1 MSTHASPAQ
10 RYAESRRRRAQ
21 DGPALAEFQALYDFT
36 FDDYQRRACQALNE
50 GHGVLVAAPTGS
62 GKTVIGEFAVHLAL
76 AAGRKCFYTTPI
88 KALSNQKFGD
98 LVRRYGPD
106 QVGLLTGDN
115 SINGEAPVVV
125 MTTEVLRNMLYGGSA
140 TLDGLGY
147 VVLDEVHYLADRFR
161 GAVWEE
167 VIIHLPESV
176 RVVALS
182 ATVSN
187 AEEFGEWLTQV
198 RGGTTVIVDEHRPV
212 PLWQHVLADGH
223 LYDLFVSPNG
233 RGARTLRRSTRT
245 CCGCRGGRSRRGAG
259 PRAVRCGA
267 AAGRPRPRPPSRP
280 LVIERLDAAGLLP
293 AITFIFSRAACDAA
307 VRQCLDAGLRLTT
320 PEEAEII
327 TEVAQRRTADLPEP
341 DLAVLGYREWLTGL
355 QRGIA
360 AHHAGLLPTFKEVV
374 EELFEAGLVRVV
386 YATETLALGINMP
399 ARTVVIE
406 RLDKWNGEAHA
417 ALTPGEYTQLTGRA
431 GRRGIDVE
439 GHAVVLWQPG
449 LEPAA
454 LAGLAGT
461 RTYPLNSSFRPSY
474 NMAVNLVGQAG
485 LERAAAILES
495 SFAQFQADRAVAD
508 VARSARR
515 GREELE
521 KLTVTCDRGDFAEYF
536 RLRRNLSELEGDA
549 ARRRAAAQ
557 RAEAITS
564 LSQLRRGDIIKVPGG
579 RRAGMAVVLDPGV
592 PAPGRRALPVPL
604 VLTAG
609 RQVRRLSA
617 ADFPVPV
624 QPIDRIRIPNWFSA
638 RSPKHRR
645 DLAASVLTKLA
656 GRDKE
661 PPRRRPEAQ
670 PVAQEEIAALRR
682 RVRAHPC
689 HDCPDRDEHARH
701 AERRARLERE
711 VQRLETTVAG
721 RSHVIARTFQRVC
734 AVLARLGY
742 IDGSRVTDA
751 GRRLACLYTEL
762 DLLAAECLRRGLW
775 DGLSPA
781 DLAACVS
788 ALTFESRTADAATP
802 MRLPGGP
809 VREVLEA
816 TVAVWRELDEIET
829 ENRLSFL
836 REPDPGFAWAAHAWA
851 RGKPL
856 EAVLGPDLTPGDFV
870 RAVKQLMD
878 LLGQVAVAAGRDT
891 PLRSTA
897 LKAVDAL
904 GHGVVTFS
912 SVEELPG
919 LADPVAG
926 ALPAAA
932 PAGGAFPAGGTRER
946 YAPGMTDLA
955 DFAALVAADHG
966 LAVVS
971 ALRPD
976 STISSS
982 VVNAGVLRHPV
993 AGEQVVA
1000 FVSRGDARR
1009 LSYLRATPRVTV
1021 VLRAGWQWAAA
1032 EGPVQLCGPGDPVP
1046 GVDAE
1051 GLRLLLRAVFTAA
1064 GGTHDDWDSY
1074 DTVMARERRTAVL
1087 VTPERVYSNG

>member
-1 MSTHASPAQ
+1 VSTHASPAQ

-21 DGPALAEFQALYDFT
+21 DGPALTGFQALYDFT

-62 GKTVIGEFAVHLAL
+62 GKTVVGEFAVHLAL

-88 KALSNQKFGD
+88 KALSNQKYGD
-98 LVRRYGPD
+98 LVRRYGAD
-106 QVGLLTGDN
+106 KVGLLTGDN

-140 TLDGLGY
+140 TQNGLGY

-167 VIIHLPESV
+167 VIIHLPDSV

-212 PLWQHVLADGH
+212 PLWQHVLAEGH

-233 RGARTLRRSTRT
+233 RSPDTPQVNAELLRLSRREEQAVRRRAP
-245 CCGCRGGRSRRGAG
+245 GRPVRGGH
-259 PRAVRCGA
+259 
-267 AAGRPRPRPPSRP
+267 RPYRPRPPSRP

-293 AITFIFSRAACDAA
+293 AITFIFSRAGCDAA

-320 PEEAEII
+320 PEEAEVI
-327 TEVAQRRTADLPEP
+327 TGVAQRRTADLPEG
-341 DLAVLGYREWLTGL
+341 DLAILGYGEWLTGL

-374 EELFEAGLVRVV
+374 EELFEAGLVRAVF
-386 YATETLALGINMP
+386 ATETLALGINMP

-508 VARSARR
+508 VARSAQR

-521 KLTVTCDRGDFAEYF
+521 RLTVTCDRGDFAEYF
-536 RLRRNLSELEGDA
+536 RLRRELSEMEGDA
-549 ARRRAAAQ
+549 ARQHAATQ
-557 RAEAITS
+557 RAEAVAS

-592 PAPGRRALPVPL
+592 PAPGRRADNLPLPL

-609 RQVRRLSA
+609 RQVRRLSV

-624 QPIDRIRIPNWFSA
+624 QPVDRIRIPSWFSA

-661 PPRRRPEAQ
+661 SPRRRPAAAQ
-670 PVAQEEIAALRR
+670 GPAQEEIAALRR

-689 HDCPDRDEHARH
+689 HGCPDRDEHARH
-701 AERRARLERE
+701 AERRARLERD
-711 VQRLETTVAG
+711 VQRLEATVAG

-734 AVLARLGY
+734 AVLAHLGY
-742 IDGSRVTDA
+742 TEGGRVTDA

-781 DLAACVS
+781 ELAACVS
-788 ALTFESRTADAATP
+788 ALTFESRTAEAAAP
-802 MRLPGGP
+802 VRLPGGP
-809 VREVLEA
+809 VREVLAA
-816 TVAVWRELDEIET
+816 TVSLWRELDEIET

-851 RGKPL
+851 GGKPL
-856 EAVLGPDLTPGDFV
+856 ESVLGPDLTPGDFV

-878 LLGQVAVAAGRDT
+878 LLGQVAVAAGPGT

-904 GHGVVTFS
+904 GHGVVTYS
-912 SVEELPG
+912 SVEDLQAGPLPAGVPAAGVPAAGVPAPGAPAARGTLPG
-919 LADPVAG
+919 
-926 ALPAAA
+926 
-932 PAGGAFPAGGTRER
+932 
-946 YAPGMTDLA
+946 
-955 DFAALVAADHG
+955 
-966 LAVVS
+966 
-971 ALRPD
+971 
-976 STISSS
+976 
-982 VVNAGVLRHPV
+982 
-993 AGEQVVA
+993 
-1000 FVSRGDARR
+1000 
-1009 LSYLRATPRVTV
+1009 
-1021 VLRAGWQWAAA
+1021 
-1032 EGPVQLCGPGDPVP
+1032 
-1046 GVDAE
+1046 
-1051 GLRLLLRAVFTAA
+1051 
-1064 GGTHDDWDSY
+1064 
-1074 DTVMARERRTAVL
+1074 
-1087 VTPERVYSNG
+1087 

>member
-21 DGPALAEFQALYDFT
+21 DGPALAEFQALYEFS
-36 FDDYQRRACQALNE
+36 FDDYQRRACHALDE

-62 GKTVIGEFAVHLAL
+62 GKTVVGEFAVHLAL

-98 LVRRYGPD
+98 LVRRYGPER
-106 QVGLLTGDN
+106 VGLLTGDN

-125 MTTEVLRNMLYGGSA
+125 MTTEVLRNMLYGGSV

-187 AEEFGEWLTQV
+187 AEEFGEWLTEV

-233 RGARTLRRSTRT
+233 RGGDSPQVNPDLLRLSRREEQARRMSPGRPV
-245 CCGCRGGRSRRGAG
+245 RGGR
-259 PRAVRCGA
+259 
-267 AAGRPRPRPPSRP
+267 RPSRPRPPSRP

-293 AITFIFSRAACDAA
+293 AITFIFYRAACDAA

-327 TEVAQRRTADLPEP
+327 TEVAKRRTADLPQA
-341 DLAVLGYREWLTGL
+341 DLSVLGYGEWLTGL

-439 GHAVVLWQPG
+439 GHAVVLWQQG

-515 GREELE
+515 GREELDS
-521 KLTVTCDRGDFAEYF
+521 LAVACDRGDFAEYF
-536 RLRRNLSELEGDA
+536 RLRRELSEREGEA
-549 ARRRAAAQ
+549 ARQRAAAQ
-557 RAEAITS
+557 RAEAVAS

-592 PAPGRRALPVPL
+592 PAPGRRADSLPLPL

-609 RQVRRLSA
+609 RQVRRLSL

-624 QPIDRIRIPNWFSA
+624 QPIDRIRIPSWFSA

-661 PPRRRPEAQ
+661 PPRGKQSRAPAL
-670 PVAQEEIAALRR
+670 EEIAALRR

-689 HDCPDRDEHARH
+689 HTCPDLDEHARH

-711 VQRLETTVAG
+711 VRRLETTVAG

-734 AVLARLGY
+734 AVLAHLGY
-742 IDGSRVTDA
+742 TDGDRVTDA

-788 ALTFESRTADAATP
+788 ALTFESRTAEAATP
-802 MRLPGGP
+802 ERLPGGP
-809 VREVLEA
+809 VRDVLAA
-816 TVAVWRELDEIET
+816 TVSVWRELDDLET
-829 ENRLSFL
+829 EHRLSFL

-851 RGKPL
+851 RGKSL
-856 EAVLGPDLTPGDFV
+856 ESVLGPDLTPGDFV

-878 LLGQVAVAAGRDT
+878 LLGQVAVAAGRGT

-897 LKAVDAL
+897 LKAVNAL

-912 SVEELPG
+912 SVEELPPG
-919 LADPVAG
+919 ARLSGAG
-926 ALPAAA
+926 AAAAGVPAGDGA
-932 PAGGAFPAGGTRER
+932 PAGDGTLPA
-946 YAPGMTDLA
+946 
-955 DFAALVAADHG
+955 
-966 LAVVS
+966 
-971 ALRPD
+971 
-976 STISSS
+976 
-982 VVNAGVLRHPV
+982 
-993 AGEQVVA
+993 
-1000 FVSRGDARR
+1000 
-1009 LSYLRATPRVTV
+1009 
-1021 VLRAGWQWAAA
+1021 
-1032 EGPVQLCGPGDPVP
+1032 
-1046 GVDAE
+1046 
-1051 GLRLLLRAVFTAA
+1051 
-1064 GGTHDDWDSY
+1064 
-1074 DTVMARERRTAVL
+1074 
-1087 VTPERVYSNG
+1087 

>member
-1 MSTHASPAQ
+1 VSTHASPAE
-10 RYAESRRRRAQ
+10 RYAQSRRRQAQ
-21 DGPALAEFQALYDFT
+21 DGPALTEFQPLYDFT
-36 FDDYQRRACQALNE
+36 FDDFQRRACQALNE

-62 GKTVIGEFAVHLAL
+62 GKTVVGEFAVHLAL

-106 QVGLLTGDN
+106 KVGLLTGDN

-125 MTTEVLRNMLYGGSA
+125 MTTEVLRNMLYGGSV

-223 LYDLFVSPNG
+223 LYDLFVSANG
-233 RGARTLRRSTRT
+233 DTPQVNPDLLRLSRREEQARRRSPGRPV
-245 CCGCRGGRSRRGAG
+245 RGGR
-259 PRAVRCGA
+259 
-267 AAGRPRPRPPSRP
+267 RPFRIRPPSRP
-280 LVIERLDAAGLLP
+280 LVIERLDASGLLP

-320 PEEAEII
+320 PEEAELI
-327 TEVAQRRTADLPEP
+327 TEVAERRTADLP
-341 DLAVLGYREWLTGL
+341 DADRGVLGYGEWLAGL

-406 RLDKWNGEAHA
+406 RLDKWNGENHA

-439 GHAVVLWQPG
+439 GHAVVLWQPD

-485 LERAAAILES
+485 MERATAILES
-495 SFAQFQADRAVAD
+495 SFAQFQADRAVAG
-508 VARSARR
+508 VARAAQR
-515 GREELE
+515 GRRELDE
-521 KLTVTCDRGDFAEYF
+521 LTVACDRGDFAEYF
-536 RLRRNLSELEGDA
+536 RLRRELSQQEGEA
-549 ARRRAAAQ
+549 ARQRSANQRAAAV
-557 RAEAITS
+557 AS
-564 LSQLRRGDIIKVPGG
+564 LGQLRRGDIIRVPGG
-579 RRAGMAVVLDPGV
+579 RRAGVAVVLEPGAG
-592 PAPGRRALPVPL
+592 APGRRADNPPAPL

-609 RQVRRLSA
+609 RQVRRLSV

-624 QPIDRIRIPNWFSA
+624 DPIDRVRIPNWFSP

-645 DLAASVLTKLA
+645 DLAASMMTKLA
-656 GRDKE
+656 DRDKE
-661 PPRRRPEAQ
+661 PPSRGKAPEAA
-670 PVAQEEIAALRR
+670 AQDQIAALRR
-682 RVRAHPC
+682 RVRSHPC
-689 HDCPDRDEHARH
+689 HDCPDREDHARR
-701 AERRARLERE
+701 AERRARLQRE
-711 VQRLETTVAG
+711 VERLEATVAG

-742 IDGSRVTDA
+742 TDGGRVTGA
-751 GRRLACLYTEL
+751 GKRLACLYTEL

-781 DLAACVS
+781 ELAACAS
-788 ALTFESRTADAATP
+788 ALTFESRTTEATAP
-802 MRLPGGP
+802 VRLPGGP
-809 VREVLEA
+809 VRDVLAA
-816 TVAVWRELDEIET
+816 TESVWRELDEIET
-829 ENRLSFL
+829 DNRLSFL

-856 EAVLGPDLTPGDFV
+856 ESVLGPDLTPGDFV

-878 LLGQVAVAAGRDT
+878 LLGQVAVAAGDD

-897 LKAVDAL
+897 LAAVDAL

-912 SVEELPG
+912 SVEDLPDAARG
-919 LADPVAG
+919 T
-926 ALPAAA
+926 LPA
-932 PAGGAFPAGGTRER
+932 
-946 YAPGMTDLA
+946 
-955 DFAALVAADHG
+955 
-966 LAVVS
+966 
-971 ALRPD
+971 
-976 STISSS
+976 
-982 VVNAGVLRHPV
+982 
-993 AGEQVVA
+993 
-1000 FVSRGDARR
+1000 
-1009 LSYLRATPRVTV
+1009 
-1021 VLRAGWQWAAA
+1021 
-1032 EGPVQLCGPGDPVP
+1032 
-1046 GVDAE
+1046 
-1051 GLRLLLRAVFTAA
+1051 
-1064 GGTHDDWDSY
+1064 
-1074 DTVMARERRTAVL
+1074 
-1087 VTPERVYSNG
+1087 